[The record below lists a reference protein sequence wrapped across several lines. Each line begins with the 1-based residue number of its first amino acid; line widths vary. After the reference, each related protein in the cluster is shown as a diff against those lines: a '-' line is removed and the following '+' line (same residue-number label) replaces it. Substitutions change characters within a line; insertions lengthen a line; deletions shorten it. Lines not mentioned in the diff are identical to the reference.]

1 MNRSDLVQLRGGDY
15 STSHSFL
22 TFREVAMKIDVVKAK
37 RREVY
42 AMFQKDVSQLF
53 NRILACYSNSL
64 FALDDDNE
72 RHNFADHL
80 ESLVSFEKFCKE
92 KANEI

>member
-1 MNRSDLVQLRGGDY
+1 MNRSDLVKLRGGDY
-15 STSHSFL
+15 FTSHSFL

-42 AMFQKDVSQLF
+42 AMFQKDVNQLL
-53 NRILACYSNSL
+53 RSILARYSNSL
-64 FALDDDNE
+64 LAFDDDTE
-72 RHNFADHL
+72 RHRFADHL
-80 ESLVSFEKFCKE
+80 ESLVSFENFCKE